1 MPVFTTAHLP
11 ARQKFE
17 AWRHVITQQ
26 FLPLRPEP
34 IPRAIFRGEVDGGT
48 LDSLALAQV
57 RASGQV
63 VHRAGR
69 EIAQSSPDALFVNV
83 HVTGTSA
90 LERNSNIN
98 RLSHGDLFFV
108 DGRRPFR
115 LHCEADM
122 HHVVIAI
129 PMDRLRPLLHRP
141 DLAAGAVIRRDRGV
155 AALLSDYLVSVAGE
169 YQDFDPATAAS
180 TARHLAELVA
190 HTLNER
196 HADVRLPREAVRAV
210 LHARACQII
219 EQELGDPMLAPATIA
234 KQLRVS
240 VRFLHALFR
249 EQGQTL
255 MRHVYDRRVRR
266 AAALLGAADCAHRP
280 ITDIAM
286 SCGFSDLTH
295 FGRAFSR
302 VYEATPRS
310 FRARTKA

>member
-1 MPVFTTAHLP
+1 MPVFTTAQLP

-17 AWRHVITQQ
+17 AWRHVITRQ

-34 IPRAIFRGEVDGGT
+34 VPGATFQGEVDGGT
-48 LDSLALAQV
+48 LASLALAQV

-63 VHRAGR
+63 VHRASR

-83 HVTGTSA
+83 HVAGTSA
-90 LERNSNIN
+90 LECSAAAH
-98 RLSHGDLFFV
+98 RLSNGDIFFV

-129 PMDRLRPLLHRP
+129 PMARLTPLLRRP
-141 DLAAGAVIRRDRGV
+141 DLAAGAVVRRDRGV
-155 AALLSDYLVSVAGE
+155 AALLSGYLVSLAGE
-169 YQDFDPATAAS
+169 YQNFDPAAAAS
-180 TARHLAELVA
+180 TARHLVELVA

-196 HADVRLPREAVRAV
+196 HADAHPPRQAVRAA
-210 LHARACQII
+210 LHARASQVI
-219 EQELGDPMLAPATIA
+219 EQQMGDPLLAPEMIA

-266 AAALLGAADCAHRP
+266 AAALLGAAGCAHRS

-295 FGRAFSR
+295 FGRVFSR
-302 VYEATPRS
+302 VYEETPRS
-310 FRARTKA
+310 FRARNT